1 MSLTNS
7 LCETNNIETIN
18 NKRMVNRFFGGGQ
31 DVAEDPI
38 FKLLMQF
45 RNDTN
50 PQKMD
55 LGIGVYRND
64 NGQSPI
70 FNSVKAAEAVR
81 LEEENDK
88 SYIGPAGDFAYRQL
102 IETLVYG
109 NPLAE
114 QLSNRLAGVQ
124 TPGGVAALRIG
135 FELVARVNPQA
146 TVWLSDPTWQVHWP
160 IVGATGLNTN
170 TYRYYDKTNHQVD
183 FEGLVEDL
191 SQAKAGDVILLQGCC
206 HNPTGCNLSLA
217 QWQRLADLCLAQG
230 LLPMVDL
237 AYHGLGDE
245 LDRDAAGLRLM
256 AQQLPELLLTYTCSK
271 NFGLYRDRVGL
282 ISVLTDNNKQGLL
295 VQKQLVQIATEHY
308 FTPPAHGS
316 DIVKTILNDNALR
329 ANWESELAAVRSRL
343 SSVRAQICEAVVTI
357 GRDWSY
363 LTRQTGM
370 FSLLDLTPTELAVLR
385 EQHSI
390 YIVDSGRINVAGIN
404 AGNIETFVNGVA
416 SLTI

>member
-1 MSLTNS
+1 MSLSNS
-7 LCETNNIETIN
+7 PCPTTAEHLPASG
-18 NKRMVNRFFGGGQ
+18 RFFNSRQ
-31 DVAEDPI
+31 AVKEDPI
-38 FKLLMQF
+38 FKLLVQY
-45 RNDTN
+45 RNDSN

-64 NGQSPI
+64 SGQSPI

-81 LEEENDK
+81 LERENDK
-88 SYIGPAGDFAYRQL
+88 SYIGPAGDFEYREL

-109 NPLAE
+109 QPLAAKLNE
-114 QLSNRLAGVQ
+114 RLAGVQ

-135 FELVARVNPQA
+135 FELVARINPQA

-160 IVGATGLNTN
+160 IVGATGLQTQ
-170 TYRYYDKTNHQVD
+170 TYRYYDKPNHRVD
-183 FEGLVEDL
+183 FEAMLADL
-191 SQAKAGDVILLQGCC
+191 SRAKPGDVILLQGCC
-206 HNPTGCNLSLA
+206 HNPTGCNLTLA
-217 QWQRLADLCLAQG
+217 QWQQLTDLCLAQG

-237 AYHGLGDE
+237 AYHGLGGE
-245 LDRDAAGLRLM
+245 LDQDAAGLRLM
-256 AQQLPELLLTYTCSK
+256 VQQLPELILTYTCSK

-282 ISVLTDNNKQGLL
+282 ISVLTDNIRQGEI

-316 DIVKTILNDNALR
+316 DIVKTILSDKTLR
-329 ANWESELAAVRSRL
+329 ENWESELEAVRNRL
-343 SSVRAQICEAVVTI
+343 DNVRTQISEAVAAI

-363 LTRQTGM
+363 LTQQTGM
-370 FSLLDLTPTELAVLR
+370 FSLLDLSPAELAVLR

-404 AGNIETFVNGVA
+404 AGNIEVFVNGVA
-416 SLTI
+416 SLAV